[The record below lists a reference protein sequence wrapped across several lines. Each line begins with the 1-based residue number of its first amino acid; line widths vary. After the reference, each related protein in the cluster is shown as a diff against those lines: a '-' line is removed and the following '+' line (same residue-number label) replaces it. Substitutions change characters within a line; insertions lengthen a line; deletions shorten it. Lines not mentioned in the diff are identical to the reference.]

1 MGTGFGKLDERTPV
15 LIAVG
20 TAHHR
25 VSPESSQ
32 PAGTDEIDAL
42 AMMELAARSALSQ
55 AVPASRLSQL
65 LRNISLVAVPEG
77 DWKYA
82 NPARSVAARLGC
94 ESARTVRV
102 EIGVPQHAPIRAA
115 LLGIQ
120 SGQMQAALIVGG
132 EAKATQLS
140 IERAGGIAPGS
151 SPVGTGLD
159 GTGLDGAWFDGTGLD
174 GAAPDERWTPEGE
187 IMAEAEIAA
196 GIWSAVEQYACIDA
210 ALRYSEGQSVPDH
223 LDSIASLWQQFNQ
236 VASLNADAAFGTPRS
251 AEFLR
256 VAGPG
261 NRPLAFP
268 YAKWHSTQWAV
279 DQAAAMVLCSVGL
292 ARELGVPTDQ
302 LVFPR
307 VALESSLSVSLTKR
321 AEMGR
326 WPAMKVLGDA
336 AAAHL
341 QQPLSQVKY
350 AEVYSCFPA
359 AVRVQ
364 QRELGLAQDQAPTLI
379 GGMAFAGGPFNNFTY
394 QATAAMVD
402 QLRQDPGSLGLVTT
416 VSGLLTKPALAVWST
431 EPGEVLIADLGAQ
444 AAAAT
449 AVREVTNQGSGLA
462 SIASYTVTYA
472 GTDPSSAFVIADL
485 ADGRRW
491 IGTSTDSDLLSER
504 VTAELIGRQV
514 IVTGSSCEFAD

>member
-1 MGTGFGKLDERTPV
+1 MGSGFGQLDKRTPV

-25 VSPESSQ
+25 VSPDSSQ
-32 PAGTDEIDAL
+32 TAGTDVIDAL
-42 AMMELAARSALSQ
+42 AMMESAARSALGQ
-55 AVPASRLSQL
+55 AVSTSRLAQL
-65 LRNISLVAVPEG
+65 LRSISLVAVPEG
-77 DWKYA
+77 DWKFE
-82 NPARSVAARLGC
+82 NPARAIATRLGC

-140 IERAGGIAPGS
+140 IERSGGIAPGS
-151 SPVGTGLD
+151 SPD
-159 GTGLDGAWFDGTGLD
+159 GGALDGAG
-174 GAAPDERWTPEGE
+174 PDERWTPEGE

-223 LDSIASLWQQFNQ
+223 LDSIAALWQQFNQ
-236 VASLNADAAFGTPRS
+236 VASLNPDAAFGTPRS

-302 LVFPR
+302 WVFPR

-326 WPAMKVLGDA
+326 WPAMKVLGDV

-341 QQPLSQVKY
+341 QQPLNQVKY

-364 QRELGLAQDQAPTLI
+364 QRELGLAQDQAPTLT

-402 QLRQDPGSLGLVTT
+402 QLRQDPSSLGLVTT

-462 SIASYTVTYA
+462 TIASYTVTYA

-491 IGTSTDSDLLSER
+491 IGTSTDSDLLSEG
-504 VTAELIGRQV
+504 VTTELIGRQV
-514 IVTGSSCEFAD
+514 IITGSSCEFAD

>member
-1 MGTGFGKLDERTPV
+1 MGSGFGQLDERTPV

-20 TAHHR
+20 TSHHR
-25 VSPESSQ
+25 VSSESSQ

-42 AMMELAARSALSQ
+42 RMMELAARSALGQ
-55 AVPASRLSQL
+55 AVSTGRLSQL

-82 NPARSVAARLGC
+82 NPARSIAARLGC

-120 SGQMQAALIVGG
+120 SGQMQAALIMGG

-151 SPVGTGLD
+151 SPDGSALDGAGFD
-159 GTGLDGAWFDGTGLD
+159 GTGLEGALD

-223 LDSIASLWQQFNQ
+223 LDSIAALWQQFNQ
-236 VASLNADAAFGTPRS
+236 VASLNPDAAFGTPRS

-302 LVFPR
+302 WVFPR

-491 IGTSTDSDLLSER
+491 IGTSTDSDLLSEG

>member
-1 MGTGFGKLDERTPV
+1 MSSGFGQLDERTPV

-32 PAGTDEIDAL
+32 PAGTEVIDAL
-42 AMMELAARSALSQ
+42 RMMELAARSALGQ
-55 AVPASRLSQL
+55 AVSTSRLAQL
-65 LRNISLVAVPEG
+65 LRNVSLVAVPEG
-77 DWKYA
+77 DWKFE
-82 NPARSVAARLGC
+82 NPARAIATRLGC

-140 IERAGGIAPGS
+140 IERAGGIVPGTS
-151 SPVGTGLD
+151 ADVAALD
-159 GTGLDGAWFDGTGLD
+159 GGALDGG
-174 GAAPDERWTPEGE
+174 APDERWTPEGE

-210 ALRYSEGQSVPDH
+210 ALRYCEGQSVPDH

-236 VASLNADAAFGTPRS
+236 VASLNPDAAFGTPRS

-302 LVFPR
+302 WVFPR

-321 AEMGR
+321 AEIGR

-341 QQPLSQVKY
+341 QQALNQVKY

-364 QRELGLAQDQAPTLI
+364 QRELGLAQDQAPTLT

-491 IGTSTDSDLLSER
+491 IGTSTDSELLAEG

>member
-55 AVPASRLSQL
+55 AVSTGRLSQL

-151 SPVGTGLD
+151 SPVGTGL
-159 GTGLDGAWFDGTGLD
+159 DGTGLD

-302 LVFPR
+302 WVFPR

-491 IGTSTDSDLLSER
+491 IGTSTDSDLLSEG

>member
-1 MGTGFGKLDERTPV
+1 MGSAFGQLDPNMAV
-15 LIAVG
+15 LIATG

-25 VSPESSQ
+25 VHSDSSGSVRSDLSD
-32 PAGTDEIDAL
+32 PIT
-42 AMMELAARSALSQ
+42 MMELAARSALDQ
-55 AVPASRLSQL
+55 AVAAPRRAEL
-65 LRNISLVAVPEG
+65 LQKISLVAVPEG
-77 DWKYA
+77 DWRYGD
-82 NPARSVAARLGC
+82 PAREVATRVGC
-94 ESARTVRV
+94 EAARTVRV

-132 EAKATQLS
+132 EAKASQLS
-140 IERAGGIAPGS
+140 IERAGGTAL
-151 SPVGTGLD
+151 GTTPD
-159 GTGLDGAWFDGTGLD
+159 GTE
-174 GAAPDERWTPEGE
+174 PDERWMPEGE

-210 ALRYSEGQSVPDH
+210 ALRYSERQSVPDH
-223 LDSIASLWQQFNQ
+223 LDSIASLWHQFNK
-236 VASLNADAAFGTPRS
+236 VATLNPDAAFGAPRS

-256 VAGPG
+256 VAGEG

-279 DQAAAMVLCSVGL
+279 DQAAALVLCSVGL

-302 LVFPR
+302 WVFPR

-341 QQPLSQVKY
+341 QQPLNQVQY

-394 QATAAMVD
+394 QATAAVVD
-402 QLRQDPGSLGLVTT
+402 RLREDPGSLGLVTT

-431 EPGEVLIADLGAQ
+431 EPGEVLVADLVD
-444 AAAAT
+444 AARAAT

-462 SIASYTVTYA
+462 TIASYTVTYA

-491 IGTSTDSDLLSER
+491 IGTSTDPELLSEGL
-504 VTAELIGRQV
+504 TAELIGRQV
-514 IVTGSSCEFAD
+514 LVTENSCAVAD